1 MLRNFFLLFLRGVR
15 RNKAYAALNVGGLA
29 LGMAAFGVILAYVR
43 QEYGYDRQHAAGE
56 RVYRVESLFY
66 KSGQKTDDWATST
79 NGYAPAMRESFPEIE
94 SYARINW
101 YNSTRVVRHGAVK
114 FREPRVCFADSNF
127 FTFFS
132 YPVVQGDPRTFLS
145 EPNTVV
151 LSERAAR
158 KYFGAADPLGGYLD
172 ISTINTAYRCRVTG
186 VFRDLPET
194 STMQFDLLLSWNT
207 SSPRLRNFWYQHG
220 SYTFVRLRPG
230 TDPGRLEAQFPAL
243 AERYKTEEALQDHT
257 WAIDLVPLHDIHL
270 NPAKPH
276 EVEAKGNRSA
286 VHFLLGLGVVI
297 LLMAWTNYVNLATA
311 RAVERAREA
320 GIRKVAGSSRRLL
333 VGQFLFESL
342 LFNAAALLGA
352 GGLGW
357 LAAGQLL
364 PYLGLRVGP
373 AAFSGAP
380 FYALPPALLAVGT
393 VLAGLYPALVLSG
406 VAPVAVL
413 KGRYGFAPGG
423 RRLRQGLVVLQFAAS
438 LVLIAGTLTVY
449 RQLRYMLGG
458 DLGVR
463 TDQVLVLEAPAKTE
477 DYHRK
482 TESLKGELRSLP
494 GVTAVTGS
502 GAVPGKEVAKF
513 LANRR
518 LHEGPEHDRLYEM
531 LAADYDFVPA
541 YGLQLVAGRN
551 FDRRRPTDAYGL
563 VLNETAARQFGFRT
577 PREAIGEKVL
587 LEANPGR
594 PNEIIG
600 VIKDYHQQSL
610 EQPYKPTI
618 LFIDPDFRWIP
629 ADYISLRISTR
640 DVPRL
645 LAGVRRTWN
654 GFFPESSL
662 DFFFLDEFYDR
673 QYRQE
678 RQFGRSFLAFSAL
691 AVGVA
696 CLGLLGLTYYSTA
709 RRVREIGI
717 RKVLGATAAGIAA
730 RLAWDTLKWVGAAAL
745 LAMPVAWYVM
755 RHWLAGYAFR
765 VGLHPGHLLLPA
777 AALAAL
783 ALLTVGYLTL
793 RAARTNPADALRNE

>member
-1 MLRNFFLLFLRGVR
+1 MLRNFFLIFLRGVR

-29 LGMAAFGVILAYVR
+29 LGMAAFGIILAYVR

-56 RVYRVESLFY
+56 RIYRVESLFY
-66 KSGQKTDDWATST
+66 KGGVKTDDWATST
-79 NGYAPAMRESFPEIE
+79 SGYAPAMRESFPEIE
-94 SYARINW
+94 SFARINW
-101 YNSTRVVRHGAVK
+101 DNSTRVVRHGAVK

-127 FTFFS
+127 FTFFA

-151 LSERAAR
+151 LSRRAAR
-158 KYFGAADPLGGYLD
+158 KYFGAADPLGQYLD
-172 ISTINTAYRCRVTG
+172 VSTINTAYRCRVTG
-186 VFRDLPET
+186 VFADLPET

-207 SSPRLRNFWYQHG
+207 SPPRLRSYWYQHG

-230 TDPGRLEAQFPAL
+230 TDPDRLEARFPAL
-243 AERYKTEEALQDHT
+243 AERYKTEEALKDHT
-257 WAIDLVPLHDIHL
+257 WAVDLVPLHDIHL

-276 EVEAKGNRSA
+276 EVEAKGNRGA

-311 RAVERAREA
+311 RAAERAREA
-320 GIRKVAGSSRRLL
+320 GIRKVAGSSKRLL

-342 LFNAAALLGA
+342 LFNASALVLA

-357 LAAGQLL
+357 AAVKGLL
-364 PYLGLRVGP
+364 PQLDLRILP
-373 AAFSGAP
+373 AAFSGWPA
-380 FYALPPALLAVGT
+380 YVLPPVLLAVGT
-393 VLAGLYPALVLSG
+393 ALAGLYPALVLAG

-413 KGRYGFAPGG
+413 KGRHGFAPGG
-423 RRLRQGLVVLQFAAS
+423 GRLRQGLVVLQFAAS

-449 RQLRYMLGG
+449 RQLGYMLGG
-458 DLGVR
+458 NPGVQ
-463 TDQVLVLEAPAKTE
+463 TSQVLVLQAPAKTE

-482 TESLKGELRSLP
+482 VENLKEELRSLP

-518 LHEGPEHDRLYEM
+518 LHEGPGHDRLYEM
-531 LAADYDFVPA
+531 LAADYDFIPA

-551 FDRRRPTDAYGL
+551 FDRARPTDVYGL

-577 PREAIGEKVL
+577 PEEAIGEKVL
-587 LEANPGR
+587 LETSPGR
-594 PNEIIG
+594 PSEIIG

-618 LFIDPDFRWIP
+618 LFMDPDLRWIP
-629 ADYISLRISTR
+629 ADYLSLRLSTA
-640 DVPRL
+640 DVPRVVE
-645 LAGVRRTWN
+645 GVSRAWN

-662 DFFFLDEFYDR
+662 DYFFLDQFYDQ
-673 QYRQE
+673 QYRQD
-678 RQFGRSFLAFSAL
+678 RRFGRTFLAFSAL

-730 RLAWDTLKWVGAAAL
+730 RLAWDTLKWVGVAAVP
-745 LAMPVAWYVM
+745 AMPVAWYVM
-755 RHWLAGYAFR
+755 RQWLAGYAFR

-777 AALAAL
+777 VALAGM